1 MPKATALSQCKH
13 PNSRKTNALVKQ
25 IKKTKAREKNK
36 QNSNIKLNLLGEKI
50 LWFKDNLEPDCNSYS
65 PRQVLKIIEKYLARF
80 DEELEQI
87 KLKHSI
93 GNRKNRQHASRED
106 IINLTI
112 KTEKEEFNTC
122 GLEIPDL
129 LNIQQFSFLR
139 EWNGELRFL
148 PKFKLKRYNRKA
160 LENAI
165 NNVESKPSQSQTN
178 STNDVMDTA

>member
-1 MPKATALSQCKH
+1 MPKAAVISQCKH

-25 IKKTKAREKNK
+25 IKKTKAREKIK

-50 LWFKDNLEPDCNSYS
+50 LWFRDNLEPDCSSYS
-65 PRQVLKIIEKYLARF
+65 PKKALGLVEKYLSRF

-106 IINLTI
+106 IIKLTM

-129 LNIQQFSFLR
+129 LNTQQYRLLK

-160 LENAI
+160 LENAT
-165 NNVESKPSQSQTN
+165 NNKEPRPPQSQT
-178 STNDVMDTA
+178 SCTNDTMDTT